1 MYTKHTKDMKHSTEA
16 STNWGR
22 RKNCT
27 DSIRKEKKY
36 IIENKSSYYGKNQ
49 NSYFFVEKYK

>member
-1 MYTKHTKDMKHSTEA
+1 MKHSTEA